1 MSSVSSL
8 PRSRRFRVD
17 VGTLISALVLAQSL
31 LLIALVGW
39 GAQRLVASFGEG
51 AQRANHQRV
60 QEKVEDFL
68 ARASTAVDAMV
79 QAPHLA
85 PAGSSADD
93 TAELLWVLLQQ
104 APELDSLYV
113 ADARARMLMVQRYPD
128 LAVRH
133 IVRGHDATTETW
145 DYKVRPDLRLM
156 PAQRFATTRQ
166 RTITSDYDPLAGP
179 WYRQATQAGRPVWT
193 APYEFQVAHELGVTY
208 ARPDL
213 RTRDNDA
220 PDQVAAGDVTLGR
233 LSDFVRQF
241 ARAGEGDSALLSADL
256 RVLARSDRP
265 GRITRLELPSDG
277 VLAALREPLARAGA
291 TSFALTY
298 RGERY
303 LVQTS
308 VIVATGWRLVSW
320 VPEER
325 VLGGVH
331 RAVGGAMAAALGLLG
346 VVLLLSLRLARRVTA
361 PVERLAEF
369 ARRIGRL
376 ELDGPPPAQS
386 RVLEIQHL
394 AQALDDSARGL
405 RAFRQFVPVQLVRQL
420 MAQGLPLGAN
430 GQLRRV
436 TIMFT
441 DIAGFTGLA
450 EGMPAP
456 VLVAQLTDYFNL
468 TAAVIAR
475 HGGTIDKYIGDGM
488 MVLWGAPAARA
499 DAELSACRAA
509 LELQAAV
516 DAFNADARAASRVP
530 LPTRIGIHTGP
541 VIAGALGSNDRLAY
555 TAIGDAVNVA
565 SRIEELNTALGT
577 RILISEA
584 TWEGVAG
591 RLPARRIATEALL
604 RGRQAPLTVYALIE
618 DAAGQA

>member
-1 MSSVSSL
+1 M
-8 PRSRRFRVD
+8 
-17 VGTLISALVLAQSL
+17 
-31 LLIALVGW
+31 
-39 GAQRLVASFGEG
+39 
-51 AQRANHQRV
+51 
-60 QEKVEDFL
+60 
-68 ARASTAVDAMV
+68 
-79 QAPHLA
+79 
-85 PAGSSADD
+85 
-93 TAELLWVLLQQ
+93 
-104 APELDSLYV
+104 
-113 ADARARMLMVQRYPD
+113 
-128 LAVRH
+128 
-133 IVRGHDATTETW
+133 
-145 DYKVRPDLRLM
+145 
-156 PAQRFATTRQ
+156 
-166 RTITSDYDPLAGP
+166 
-179 WYRQATQAGRPVWT
+179 
-193 APYEFQVAHELGVTY
+193 
-208 ARPDL
+208 
-213 RTRDNDA
+213 
-220 PDQVAAGDVTLGR
+220 TLGR

-265 GRITRLELPSDG
+265 GRITRLESPADG

-291 TSFALTY
+291 ASFTITY

-303 LVQTS
+303 FVQSS

-331 RAVGGAMAAALGLLG
+331 RAVGGAMATALGFLG

-376 ELDGPPPAQS
+376 ELDGPAPAQS

-420 MAQGLPLGAN
+420 MAEGLPLGAS
-430 GQLRRV
+430 GRLRRV

-450 EGMPAP
+450 EGTPAP

-488 MVLWGAPAARA
+488 MVLWGAPTALP
-499 DAELSACRAA
+499 DAELRTCRAA
-509 LELQAAV
+509 LDLQAEV
-516 DAFNADARAASRVP
+516 DALNDRARAAGRAP

-541 VIAGALGSNDRLAY
+541 VIAGVLGSNDRPAY

-565 SRIEELNTALGT
+565 SRVEELNTALGT

-584 TWEGVAG
+584 TWQGVAE
-591 RLPARRIATEALL
+591 RLPVRRIATETLL
-604 RGRQAPLTVYALIE
+604 RGRQAPLTVYELLE
-618 DAAGQA
+618 DRAATG